1 MTMRK
6 KDEIAHE
13 GRIVEI
19 NPEFTTVE
27 ILSSSA
33 CASCH
38 AKGLCGMSEEE
49 KKLIMVPTDPYT
61 VYEEGEIVDVMTKKS
76 MGLKAV
82 WISYVIP
89 LLILLIL
96 ILSLSPVIGNEA
108 YKGLAAIGG
117 VALYYFVIWLIRD
130 RLENEFVFYI
140 KQK

>member
-1 MTMRK
+1 MRRK
-6 KDEIAHE
+6 KDCIAHD
-13 GRIVEI
+13 GIIVEI
-19 NPEFTTVE
+19 TPDFTTVE

-61 VYEEGEIVDVMTKKS
+61 VYSEGQQVKVMTKKS

-96 ILSLSPVIGNEA
+96 ILSLSSVIGNEA
-108 YKGLAAIGG
+108 YVGLAAIAG
-117 VALYYFVIWLIRD
+117 VALYYFVIWLLRD
-130 RLENEFVFYI
+130 KLESEFVFYI
-140 KQK
+140 EEK

>member
-1 MTMRK
+1 MRRK
-6 KDEIAHE
+6 KDSIAHD
-13 GRIVEI
+13 GVIVEI
-19 NPEFTTVE
+19 TPDFTTVE

-61 VYEEGEIVDVMTKKS
+61 VYSEGKQVKVMTKKS

-96 ILSLSPVIGNEA
+96 ILSLSSVIGNEG
-108 YKGLAAIGG
+108 YVGLVAIAG
-117 VALYYFVIWLIRD
+117 VALYYFVIWLLRNK
-130 RLENEFVFYI
+130 LESEFVFYI
-140 KQK
+140 EEK